1 MPHAADSP
9 IRVLRVI
16 TRLNIGGPAIQ
27 AVCLST
33 GLVSEGFETLLV
45 HGRLG
50 PDEGDMS
57 YLLAKQPV
65 RTLYL
70 PTLQRRVRPV
80 ADLWT
85 FARLLRIIARF
96 RPDIVHTHMAKAG
109 LVARA
114 AAVLYNLTHP
124 WRRRIVLVHT
134 YHGHVFDGYFS
145 KTVTRA
151 FIALERLLARDSDAL
166 VAVSPRVHDDLI
178 ERYRIGA
185 RERFVVAPLGFEL
198 DEFAAVDGRTRTAAR
213 RDLTIPPEARVVTTV
228 GRLTAIKN
236 QMLLLDAAAR
246 LTSDGGNNGST
257 IFLIVGDGE
266 LRADL
271 QRGARER
278 GVVDRVRFLGW
289 RRDVPA
295 IHAAS
300 DVFVLT
306 SLNEGTPV
314 ALIEAMAAGVA
325 PVGTD
330 VGGVRDVILDESMGI
345 VVPPE
350 DPAALAKAIGEL
362 LDDPARRASTAV
374 AARRSVLARYTV
386 AKLTEG
392 IASLY
397 RELLQGGPSAP
408 PGPPGPPRGR
418 A

>member
-1 MPHAADSP
+1 VPQAADP
-9 IRVLRVI
+9 PQRVLRVI

-27 AVCLST
+27 AVSLSA
-33 GLVSEGFETLLV
+33 GLVREGFDTLLV

-57 YLLAKQPV
+57 YLLANQPV
-65 RTLYL
+65 HTLHL
-70 PTLQRRVRPV
+70 PALQRRPRPV

-109 LVARA
+109 LLARA
-114 AAVLYNLTHP
+114 AAVFYNVVHP

-134 YHGHVFDGYFS
+134 YHGHVFEGYFS
-145 KTVTRA
+145 NAVTRV
-151 FIALERLLARDSDAL
+151 FIALERLLARDTDAL
-166 VAVSPRVHDDLI
+166 IAVSPRVHDDLI
-178 ERYRIGA
+178 ARYHIGA

-198 DEFAAVDGRTRTAAR
+198 DAFAEVDDRTRAAAR
-213 RDLTIPPEARVVTTV
+213 RDLGIPPGAPVVTTV

-236 QMLLLDAAAR
+236 QMLFLDAAAR
-246 LTSDGGNNGST
+246 ITSRVGSAV
-257 IFLIVGDGE
+257 FLIVGDGE

-271 QRGARER
+271 ERGARER
-278 GVVDRVRFLGW
+278 GIAGRVRFLGW
-289 RRDVPA
+289 RRDLPA

-300 DVFVLT
+300 DVFAIT

-325 PVGTD
+325 AVGTD
-330 VGGVRDVILDESMGI
+330 VGGVRDVIVDESMGI
-345 VVPPE
+345 VVPAG
-350 DPAALAKAIGEL
+350 DPAAMAAAINGL
-362 LDDPARRASTAV
+362 LDDPAGRAAMAA
-374 AARRSVLARYTV
+374 AARRSVLARYTF

-397 RELLQGGPSAP
+397 RGLLDA
-408 PGPPGPPRGR
+408 RR
-418 A
+418 R